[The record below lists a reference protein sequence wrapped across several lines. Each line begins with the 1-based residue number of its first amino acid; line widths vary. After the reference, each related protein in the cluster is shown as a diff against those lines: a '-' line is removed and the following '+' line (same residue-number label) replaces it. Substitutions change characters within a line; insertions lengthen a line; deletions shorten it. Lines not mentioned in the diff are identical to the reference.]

1 MSVSNISVFSSS
13 SSLVE
18 LSEILLK
25 AHNSFLPQVTQGDMK
40 LFIQQEFDKV
50 RRLVCEEEEKA
61 LHLVDL
67 QEALATA
74 HTTEVLA
81 EIDVRMAKLMTE
93 MAELTRQLNTFNELA
108 LLKPEVSKEHMKQLM
123 AEGCKAL

>member
-1 MSVSNISVFSSS
+1 MRVKLLKEEPVSIVIQPWLKAETST
-13 SSLVE
+13 L
-18 LSEILLK
+18 EILTE
-25 AHNSFLPQVTQGDMK
+25 VTQGDMK
-40 LFIQQEFDKV
+40 LCIQQEFEKV

-81 EIDVRMAKLMTE
+81 EIDVRMDKLMTE

-108 LLKPEVSKEHMKQLM
+108 LLKPEVNN
-123 AEGCKAL
+123 

>member
-1 MSVSNISVFSSS
+1 
-13 SSLVE
+13 
-18 LSEILLK
+18 
-25 AHNSFLPQVTQGDMK
+25 MK
-40 LFIQQEFDKV
+40 RCIQQEFDKV
-50 RRLVCEEEEKA
+50 RHLVCEEERRA

-67 QEALATA
+67 QEALATG

-81 EIDVRMAKLMTE
+81 DIDVRMEKLMTE

-108 LLKPEVSKEHMKQLM
+108 QLKPKVNKERTKQLA